1 MNFDKFLITSGM
13 LFVILL
19 VIIVWL
25 LVAGQYLLVSGVT
38 YSVILLLISY
48 LQLLNSRIVY
58 DSFNQAKTCILSLF
72 LGIVGYTLNRLLMG
86 VNAQIVDLYARYS
99 NNNQFI
105 V

>member
-58 DSFNQAKTCILSLF
+58 DSFIQAKTCYERF
-72 LGIVGYTLNRLLMG
+72 RTA
-86 VNAQIVDLYARYS
+86 AQALETELIEEA
-99 NNNQFI
+99 
-105 V
+105 

>member
-13 LFVILL
+13 LFVIFL

-58 DSFNQAKTCILSLF
+58 DSFNQAKTCYERFRTAVQALETEL
-72 LGIVGYTLNRLLMG
+72 VEE
-86 VNAQIVDLYARYS
+86 A
-99 NNNQFI
+99 
-105 V
+105 

>member
-1 MNFDKFLITSGM
+1 MNSDKFLITSGM

-58 DSFNQAKTCILSLF
+58 DSFIQAKTCYERF
-72 LGIVGYTLNRLLMG
+72 RTA
-86 VNAQIVDLYARYS
+86 AQALETELVEEA
-99 NNNQFI
+99 
-105 V
+105 

>member
-1 MNFDKFLITSGM
+1 MNFDKFLITTGM

-58 DSFNQAKTCILSLF
+58 DSFIQAKTCYERF
-72 LGIVGYTLNRLLMG
+72 RTA
-86 VNAQIVDLYARYS
+86 AQALETELVDEA
-99 NNNQFI
+99 
-105 V
+105 

>member
-1 MNFDKFLITSGM
+1 MNFDKFLITTGM

-58 DSFNQAKTCILSLF
+58 DSFNQAKTCYDRFRTAVQALETEL
-72 LGIVGYTLNRLLMG
+72 VEE
-86 VNAQIVDLYARYS
+86 A
-99 NNNQFI
+99 
-105 V
+105 

>member
-1 MNFDKFLITSGM
+1 MNFDKFLITTGM

-58 DSFNQAKTCILSLF
+58 DSFIQAKTCYERFRTAVQALETEL
-72 LGIVGYTLNRLLMG
+72 VEE
-86 VNAQIVDLYARYS
+86 A
-99 NNNQFI
+99 
-105 V
+105 

>member
-25 LVAGQYLLVSGVT
+25 LAAGQYLLVSGVT

-58 DSFNQAKTCILSLF
+58 DSFIQAKTCYERF
-72 LGIVGYTLNRLLMG
+72 RTA
-86 VNAQIVDLYARYS
+86 AQALETELVEEA
-99 NNNQFI
+99 
-105 V
+105 

>member
-1 MNFDKFLITSGM
+1 MNFDKFLITPGM

-58 DSFNQAKTCILSLF
+58 DSFNQAKTCYERFRTAVQALETEL
-72 LGIVGYTLNRLLMG
+72 VEE
-86 VNAQIVDLYARYS
+86 A
-99 NNNQFI
+99 
-105 V
+105 

>member
-58 DSFNQAKTCILSLF
+58 DSFIQAKTCYERF
-72 LGIVGYTLNRLLMG
+72 RTA
-86 VNAQIVDLYARYS
+86 AQALETDLVEEA
-99 NNNQFI
+99 
-105 V
+105 

>member
-1 MNFDKFLITSGM
+1 MNFDRFLITSGM

-25 LVAGQYLLVSGVT
+25 LVAGQYLFVSGVT

-58 DSFNQAKTCILSLF
+58 DSFIQAKTCYERF
-72 LGIVGYTLNRLLMG
+72 RTA
-86 VNAQIVDLYARYS
+86 AQALETELVEEA
-99 NNNQFI
+99 
-105 V
+105 

>member
-13 LFVILL
+13 LFVTLL

-58 DSFNQAKTCILSLF
+58 DSFIQAKTCYERF
-72 LGIVGYTLNRLLMG
+72 RTA
-86 VNAQIVDLYARYS
+86 AQALETELVEE
-99 NNNQFI
+99 

>member
-1 MNFDKFLITSGM
+1 M

-58 DSFNQAKTCILSLF
+58 DSFIQAKTCYERF
-72 LGIVGYTLNRLLMG
+72 RTA
-86 VNAQIVDLYARYS
+86 AQALETELVEEA
-99 NNNQFI
+99 
-105 V
+105 

>member
-13 LFVILL
+13 LCVILL

-58 DSFNQAKTCILSLF
+58 DSFIQAKTCYERF
-72 LGIVGYTLNRLLMG
+72 RTA
-86 VNAQIVDLYARYS
+86 AQALETELVEEA
-99 NNNQFI
+99 
-105 V
+105 

>member
-58 DSFNQAKTCILSLF
+58 DSFIQAKTCYERF
-72 LGIVGYTLNRLLMG
+72 RTA
-86 VNAQIVDLYARYS
+86 AQALETELVEEA
-99 NNNQFI
+99 
-105 V
+105 

>member
-1 MNFDKFLITSGM
+1 MNFDKFLLTSGM

-58 DSFNQAKTCILSLF
+58 DSFIQAKTCYERF
-72 LGIVGYTLNRLLMG
+72 RTA
-86 VNAQIVDLYARYS
+86 AQALETELVEEA
-99 NNNQFI
+99 
-105 V
+105 

>member
-58 DSFNQAKTCILSLF
+58 DSFIQAKTCYERF
-72 LGIVGYTLNRLLMG
+72 RTA
-86 VNAQIVDLYARYS
+86 AQALEIKLVEEA
-99 NNNQFI
+99 
-105 V
+105 

>member
-1 MNFDKFLITSGM
+1 MNFDKFLITTGM

-58 DSFNQAKTCILSLF
+58 DSFIQAKTCYERF
-72 LGIVGYTLNRLLMG
+72 RTA
-86 VNAQIVDLYARYS
+86 AQALETELVEEA
-99 NNNQFI
+99 
-105 V
+105 

>member
-1 MNFDKFLITSGM
+1 MNFDRFLITSGM

-58 DSFNQAKTCILSLF
+58 NSFIQAKTCYERF
-72 LGIVGYTLNRLLMG
+72 RTA
-86 VNAQIVDLYARYS
+86 AQALETELVEEA
-99 NNNQFI
+99 
-105 V
+105 

>member
-25 LVAGQYLLVSGVT
+25 LVVGQYLLVSGVT

-58 DSFNQAKTCILSLF
+58 DSFNQAKTCYERF
-72 LGIVGYTLNRLLMG
+72 RTA
-86 VNAQIVDLYARYS
+86 AQALETELVEEA
-99 NNNQFI
+99 
-105 V
+105 

>member
-1 MNFDKFLITSGM
+1 MNFDKFIITSGM
-13 LFVILL
+13 LFVTLL

-58 DSFNQAKTCILSLF
+58 DSFIQAKTCYERF
-72 LGIVGYTLNRLLMG
+72 RTA
-86 VNAQIVDLYARYS
+86 AQALETELVEEA
-99 NNNQFI
+99 
-105 V
+105 

>member
-38 YSVILLLISY
+38 YSVILLLILY

-58 DSFNQAKTCILSLF
+58 DSFIQAKTCYERF
-72 LGIVGYTLNRLLMG
+72 RTA
-86 VNAQIVDLYARYS
+86 AQALETELVEEA
-99 NNNQFI
+99 
-105 V
+105 

>member
-58 DSFNQAKTCILSLF
+58 DSFIQAKTCYDRFRTAVQALETEL
-72 LGIVGYTLNRLLMG
+72 VEE
-86 VNAQIVDLYARYS
+86 A
-99 NNNQFI
+99 
-105 V
+105 

>member
-1 MNFDKFLITSGM
+1 MNFDKFLITTGM

-58 DSFNQAKTCILSLF
+58 DSFNQAKTCYERFRTAVQALETEL
-72 LGIVGYTLNRLLMG
+72 VEE
-86 VNAQIVDLYARYS
+86 A
-99 NNNQFI
+99 
-105 V
+105 

>member
-1 MNFDKFLITSGM
+1 MNFDKFLLTTGM

-58 DSFNQAKTCILSLF
+58 DSFIQAKTCYERF
-72 LGIVGYTLNRLLMG
+72 RTA
-86 VNAQIVDLYARYS
+86 AQALETELVEEA
-99 NNNQFI
+99 
-105 V
+105 

>member
-58 DSFNQAKTCILSLF
+58 DSFIQAKTCYERFRTAAQALETEL
-72 LGIVGYTLNRLLMG
+72 VGE
-86 VNAQIVDLYARYS
+86 A
-99 NNNQFI
+99 
-105 V
+105 

>member
-1 MNFDKFLITSGM
+1 M

-25 LVAGQYLLVSGVT
+25 LVAGQYLLVCGVT

-58 DSFNQAKTCILSLF
+58 DSFIQAKTCYERF
-72 LGIVGYTLNRLLMG
+72 RTA
-86 VNAQIVDLYARYS
+86 AQALETELVEEA
-99 NNNQFI
+99 
-105 V
+105 